1 MKTEK
6 SKWTVVTVIGLLALW
21 FLYALIAGARGV
33 YEVGPSKPPLAF
45 GLSFALP
52 ILLGIGLYRLSPS
65 LRAFAR
71 SLDLRLVT
79 ALHFWRIIG
88 LYFLFAYAQGLLPAG
103 FAFPAGLGDI
113 AIAVT
118 AIPMARALGRNPSG
132 ARKVFTAWNLFGLAD
147 LLIAVAT
154 GVLHSASSIG
164 LLAGSGPTT
173 AIMTRLPMLLVPTFF
188 VPLFILLHLIALAR
202 RSEVGSD
209 AASAPYGGLRTV

>member
-6 SKWTVVTVIGLLALW
+6 SKRTVVTVISLLALW
-21 FLYALIAGARGV
+21 FLYALVSALRGT
-33 YEVGPSKPPLAF
+33 YDVGPSKPPLTF

-52 ILLGIGLYRLSPS
+52 ILVGIGLYRMSPT

-71 SLDLRLVT
+71 SLDLRMLT

-88 LYFLFAYAQGLLPAG
+88 LYFIFAYTQGLLPAG

-118 AIPMARALGRNPSG
+118 AIPLSRALGRNSSV
-132 ARKVFTAWNLFGLAD
+132 ARRVFTVWNLFGVAD
-147 LLIAVAT
+147 LLVAVAT
-154 GVLHSASSIG
+154 GVLHSASSLG

-173 AIMTRLPMLLVPTFF
+173 AIMTRFPMVLVPTFF

-202 RSEVGSD
+202 RHEVGSD
-209 AASAPYGGLRTV
+209 AATAPHGGWRTV